1 MAGTVKGK
9 TMPKT
14 EEPDATVD
22 WSLATWE
29 GSRREALRR
38 WARRP
43 LERVIA
49 ALEEM
54 QELSDLLSTSRA
66 AGASAVVPPA
76 ESAVHEPHGDYKPAT
91 ETPPASAPAAGD
103 GRRPSDPNSDREK

>member
-1 MAGTVKGK
+1 
-9 TMPKT
+9 MPKNNIP
-14 EEPDATVD
+14 EDDVD

-38 WARRP
+38 WARLP

-54 QELSDLLSTSRA
+54 QELNEMLSEPTNRE
-66 AGASAVVPPA
+66 AGI
-76 ESAVHEPHGDYKPAT
+76 EEPQGDYGTKDKNDS
-91 ETPPASAPAAGD
+91 E
-103 GRRPSDPNSDREK
+103 